1 MRGDELPVL
10 NPKERDVETGLDYF
24 GERYYASMQGRFTG
38 ADPYDINLE
47 RQETEDPREANAL
60 FRDYI
65 EQPQRSNQYAYA
77 LNNPLKYVDPDGLY
91 EYEAELLSKKIKV
104 HIDCSILK
112 KDPDALKRIQGN
124 LQKAFDKINAG
135 ADKLTKDQIQSI
147 GSMSRISVS
156 NQQFLG
162 MNGSTFQ
169 ITQRTAE
176 NPNIDKLSGDII
188 HDSRH
193 EEQSKRGLS
202 YNETTAIPM
211 EMEASQF
218 AVGVMRNAGGWDAH
232 VLKGFEDDA
241 QTGHL
246 PPGWKD
252 KSTPKSRARVFAIM
266 SRPQKRRN

>member
-1 MRGDELPVL
+1 MGQQFTQ
-10 NPKERDVETGLDYF
+10 KERDVETGLDYF

-38 ADPYDINLE
+38 ADPYDINFE

-65 EQPQRSNQYAYA
+65 EQPQHWNHYAYA

-91 EYEAELLSKKIKV
+91 EYEAELLGKKIKV
-104 HIDCSILK
+104 HIDDSILK
-112 KDPDALKRIQGN
+112 KDSGALKRIQDN

-135 ADKLTKDQIQSI
+135 ADKLTNDQKQSI
-147 GSMSRISVS
+147 GSMNGLSVS
-156 NQQFLG
+156 KNGAIG
-162 MNGSTFQ
+162 MNNGTFE
-169 ITQRTAE
+169 ITQRMAE
-176 NPNIDKLSGDII
+176 NPNLDKLSADII

-193 EEQSKRGLS
+193 AEQAKRGLS

-218 AVGVMRNAGGWDAH
+218 AVGVMKSTGGWDAD
-232 VLKGFEDDA
+232 VLKGYEGDA
-241 QTGHL
+241 ARGHL
-246 PPGWKD
+246 PSGWKD
-252 KSTPKSRARVFAIM
+252 KSTPKSKANVFAIM